1 MSHPPAIEELLRSLI
16 SEGIDHHASY
26 YDGDGKPITVN
37 TAKSKARDSFSELG
51 KVEAITALVIY
62 GPDEAVS
69 DLAHRLGQ
77 VAERG
82 TRKREAMEALK

>member
-16 SEGIDHHASY
+16 SDGIDQRVTY
-26 YDGDGKPITVN
+26 YDADGKSVTVN
-37 TAKSKARDSFSELG
+37 TVKSKARDSFNELG

-82 TRKREAMEALK
+82 TRKVEAMEALK